1 MMPIL
6 APDDEVLLDPR
17 AKPRVGDIV
26 VSRHPHRL
34 DVRLVKQL
42 IEFDEAGRAI
52 LAGVNP
58 EESTDSRTLGGGPVE
73 LLVGRV
79 TSRLSRISGET

>member
-17 AKPRVGDIV
+17 ATPRVGDIV

-34 DVRLVKQL
+34 DVRLVKRL
-42 IEFDEAGRAI
+42 VEFDEAGRAI
-52 LAGVNP
+52 LRGINP
-58 EESTDSRTLGGGPVE
+58 EESTDSRTLGGVPVE
-73 LLVGRV
+73 LLLGRV
-79 TSRLSRISGET
+79 TSRLSRISGDV